1 MFGDSLHPKAE
12 GWLLEQLGI
21 YFIISFVVTG
31 CSVGLDHCFFP
42 ESQLD
47 VATIIF
53 LLFLFC
59 LKKKKKK
66 QQFILQ
72 CFVAEAAQQSFGVKV
87 MTQRQKDK
95 EASRGLFRT
104 LSGLWSL
111 PASWVAA

>member
-59 LKKKKKK
+59 LKKKKKSNNL
-66 QQFILQ
+66 FCNALWL
-72 CFVAEAAQQSFGVKV
+72 
-87 MTQRQKDK
+87 RPL
-95 EASRGLFRT
+95 SRVLGSR
-104 LSGLWSL
+104 S
-111 PASWVAA
+111 